1 MEEDFEI
8 GASYIYLAVEESV
21 SALLCCHI
29 MELKRNKS
37 YFHTESLLALCLATV
52 ESGFIS
58 AGCEAQTG
66 AEHRLFVFG
75 ADASRGESNV
85 FLIQKTARE

>member
-8 GASYIYLAVEESV
+8 GTSYIYIAIQESV
-21 SALLCCHI
+21 SALLCCRI

-58 AGCEAQTG
+58 AGCEAETG
-66 AEHRLFVFG
+66 AECRLFVFG

-85 FLIQKTARE
+85 FLIHKAARE